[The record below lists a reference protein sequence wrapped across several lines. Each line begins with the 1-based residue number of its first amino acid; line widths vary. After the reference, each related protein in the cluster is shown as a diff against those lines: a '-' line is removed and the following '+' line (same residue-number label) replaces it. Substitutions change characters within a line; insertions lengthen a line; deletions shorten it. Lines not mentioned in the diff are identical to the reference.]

1 MTKVGIVG
9 IVEVVLP
16 DESLE
21 IVDVR
26 LPALRIVEQRFGEYG
41 SGDTLVL
48 PPQVSALQ
56 AKVAISALCDAQSP
70 KTNPIESS
78 LARSTPMRSWERA

>member
-26 LPALRIVEQRFGEYG
+26 LPALRIVEQRFG
-41 SGDTLVL
+41 D
-48 PPQVSALQ
+48 SATPSLQ
-56 AKVAISALCDAQSP
+56 K
-70 KTNPIESS
+70 PI
-78 LARSTPMRSWERA
+78 L